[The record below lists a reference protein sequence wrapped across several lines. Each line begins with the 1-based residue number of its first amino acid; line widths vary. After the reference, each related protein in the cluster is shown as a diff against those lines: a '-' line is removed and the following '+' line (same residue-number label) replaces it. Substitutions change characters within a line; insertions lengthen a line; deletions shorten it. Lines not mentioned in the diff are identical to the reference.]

1 MTASFVDRALPSA
14 SLLLTIKVD
23 ELPAVH
29 LAYDHSRGVEDAA
42 VTVLDQGRSAP
53 AWIFEDVVWQA
64 LVFLLNYWHARSRWP
79 AELRSPSA
87 GRGQTN
93 DW

>member
-14 SLLLTIKVD
+14 SLLLTIKV
-23 ELPAVH
+23 EGEPAVH
-29 LAYDHSRGVEDAA
+29 FAYDRDRAFEDTA
-42 VTVLDQGRSAP
+42 VTVLDQGRSGP
-53 AWIFEDVVWQA
+53 AWSFEDVVWQA